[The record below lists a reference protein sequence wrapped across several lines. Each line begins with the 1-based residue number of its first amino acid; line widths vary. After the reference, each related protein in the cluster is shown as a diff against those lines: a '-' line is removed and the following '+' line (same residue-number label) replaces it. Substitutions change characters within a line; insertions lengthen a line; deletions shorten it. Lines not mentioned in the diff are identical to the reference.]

1 MNSSM
6 DLTRRTSDLDD
17 IDAVISKFNDE
28 ETNGTLNIQTIELKS
43 TGRLNENEN

>member
-6 DLTRRTSDLDD
+6 DLTRRTSDLD